1 MKSIK
6 EIRKLR
12 STFSVMFYINRTKIK
27 KNGMCQVLGRI
38 TVDAG
43 IAQIG
48 TKAEIDPALWDAKAG
63 RATGR
68 SKQALAVNRI
78 LNRLAVQA
86 EEHYAELV
94 ESRGFVSAET
104 VKNALKGVGRRP
116 QTLLA
121 LFEEHNEEFA
131 KRVGVNRVK
140 ATLEHYQRSLA
151 LLKMFL
157 RDKCG
162 ADDITLRSM
171 NLTFIESFDIY
182 LRVERLMSQHTISGH
197 LINLKKMARR
207 AVSQG
212 TLKRDPFLTFIP
224 EQPAKKCRHLK
235 SDEIDRLMRLHIDN
249 KSIRHTR
256 DMFIFST
263 FTGLAYT
270 DLKKLSDKHLSTD
283 ENGNVWIRIE
293 RSKTG
298 TESNIRLLD
307 IPRQIME
314 RYRDERTEEHIFR
327 LPTLSCMCTHFRK
340 LEKMCGIGHI
350 TFHMARHNFGTHITL
365 SQGVPIETICRMMGH
380 SSITTTQLYAKITDD
395 KLNEDGRLLS
405 ERLSGKFAIF
415 EDGMMPVGI
424 SYNQNF
430 RLNDDTINPLRTK
443 RKIISKNNKRHG
455 TRNDDRND
463 NHRR

>member
-1 MKSIK
+1 MKNIK
-6 EIRKLR
+6 DIRKLR

-38 TVDAG
+38 TVDTG

-48 TKAEIDPALWDAKAG
+48 TKVEIDPEIWDGKTG
-63 RATGR
+63 RAIGR
-68 SKQALAVNRI
+68 SKQALLVNRTI
-78 LNRLAVQA
+78 NRLTEQA
-86 EEHYAELV
+86 EKHYDDLV
-94 ESRGFVSAET
+94 DLRGFVTAEG
-104 VKNALKGVGRRP
+104 VKNALKGIGRRP
-116 QTLLA
+116 ETLLA

-140 ATLEHYQRSLA
+140 ATLDHYKRTFT

-157 RDKCG
+157 NGKYG
-162 ADDITLRSM
+162 VEDISLRS
-171 NLTFIESFDIY
+171 LTLSFIESFDIY
-182 LRVERLMSQHTISGH
+182 LRVERLMSQHTIAGH

-207 AVSQG
+207 AVRQG

-224 EQPAKKCRHLK
+224 EQPTKKCRHLK
-235 SDEIDRLMRLHIDN
+235 AEEIDRLMKLHIEN

-270 DLKKLSDKHLSTD
+270 DLKKLSDEHLSTD
-283 ENGNVWIRIE
+283 ENGNTWIKIE

-307 IPRQIME
+307 IPKRIIE
-314 RYRDERTEEHIFR
+314 RYRDERTDERIFH
-327 LPTLSCMCTHFRK
+327 LPTLTCMCYHFRK
-340 LEKMCGIGHI
+340 LEKMCDIEHI

-365 SQGVPIETICRMMGH
+365 SQGVPIETVSRMMGH
-380 SSITTTQLYAKITDD
+380 SSITTTQLYAKITDE

-405 ERLSGKFAIF
+405 GRICGRYTLF
-415 EDGMMPVGI
+415 EDRQMPVGI
-424 SYNQNF
+424 RRNQNF
-430 RLNDDTINPLRTK
+430 KLNEYVEN
-443 RKIISKNNKRHG
+443 KN
-455 TRNDDRND
+455 
-463 NHRR
+463 